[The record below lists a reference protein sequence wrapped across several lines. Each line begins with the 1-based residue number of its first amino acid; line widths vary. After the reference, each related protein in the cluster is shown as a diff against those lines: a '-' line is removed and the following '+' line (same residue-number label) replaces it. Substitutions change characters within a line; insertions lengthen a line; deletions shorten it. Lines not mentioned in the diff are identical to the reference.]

1 MQSFVLVSEEAISK
15 GIRRIVAITGPE
27 ALKSQAKCQ
36 ALEEQVQNL
45 QNSVQEKMNAKTL
58 KPREAAQEISRL
70 GEVSAYRGP
79 TLDRGKKC
87 RKNEPKR
94 SKARRDWVYSCP
106 VCAPKPRKREDE
118 LSKQSALN
126 SSFCAVTADSQ
137 SR

>member
-94 SKARRDWVYSCP
+94 SNLVEIGFTRA
-106 VCAPKPRKREDE
+106 
-118 LSKQSALN
+118 QSARQNRENVKTSYQNCLEFVILCSN
-126 SSFCAVTADSQ
+126 
-137 SR
+137 R